1 MVEQVI
7 SKADCKALL
16 PLFETRIAD
25 FEYLTPSMFAGVLDI
40 LIHSYLRGKGHK
52 VDFEGKGR
60 RRQELVQY
68 CLDNLVDFS
77 LTSPD
82 CVWFLERL
90 EKVQEIN
97 EEQNV
102 LDE

>member
-7 SKADCKALL
+7 SKADCKVLL
-16 PLFETRIAD
+16 PLFESRIGE

-52 VDFEGKGR
+52 VDVTGMGR
-60 RRQELVQY
+60 RRQELVQH
-68 CLDNLVDFS
+68 CLDNMVDFS
-77 LTSPD
+77 LTAPEHQ
-82 CVWFLERL
+82 WFLERL
-90 EKVQEIN
+90 DKVQEIS
-97 EEQNV
+97 EEQDI

>member
-7 SKADCKALL
+7 SKADCKVLL
-16 PLFETRIAD
+16 PLFEARIAE

-52 VDFEGKGR
+52 VNVEGLGR
-60 RRQELVQY
+60 RRQELVQH

-77 LTSPD
+77 LTVPD
-82 CVWFLERL
+82 CMWFLERL
-90 EKVQEIN
+90 DKVQEIH
-97 EEQNV
+97 EEQDV
-102 LDE
+102 LDG